1 VDTLQKILEELNY
14 LLDFTIFTLGKTP
27 VTNRTVLYIAVLIF
41 LIFYLTTKLKKW
53 IVEGLLIKSTIDLGV
68 REAIGTIISYIII
81 LLGIIIIF
89 QSFGIDLSTVTI
101 ITGALGIGVGF
112 GLQSITNNFVSGLV
126 ILLERPIKVGDRI
139 EVGSIVGDVVKIS
152 ARATT
157 LMTNDNIAIIVPN
170 SEFISSKVINW
181 SYIDRDVRFNVPV
194 GVSYN
199 SDPELVKKVLLE
211 VADSCPGVLKK
222 PKPDVIFHEFGDS
235 ALSFS
240 LRVWTRDYITKP
252 NVLKSELNYLIHDKF
267 RDYKIEIPF
276 PQRDIHIRSGNIE
289 LKAAEKNIP
298 VYPEKG

>member
-1 VDTLQKILEELNY
+1 METLKKILEQLNY
-14 LLDFTIFTLGKTP
+14 ILDFTIFTLGNSP
-27 VTNRTVLYIAVLIF
+27 VTNRTILYIAVLLF
-41 LIFYLTTKLKKW
+41 LIFYLTSKLKKW
-53 IVEGLLIKSTIDLGV
+53 IVEGLLVKSTIDFGV
-68 REAIGTIISYIII
+68 RVAIGTIIRYVII

-89 QSFGIDLSTVTI
+89 QSFGIDLSTLTI

-139 EVGSIVGDVVKIS
+139 EVGNIVGDVVKIS

-157 LMTNDNIAIIVPN
+157 MLTNDNIAIIVPN

-194 GVSYN
+194 GVSYK
-199 SDPELVKKVLLE
+199 SDPELVKKALLE
-211 VADSCPGVLKK
+211 VANGFPGVLKN
-222 PKPDVIFHEFGDS
+222 PKADVIFHEFGDS
-235 ALSFS
+235 ALLFS

-252 NVLKSELNYLIHDKF
+252 NVLISELNFLIHDKF

-276 PQRDIHIRSGNIE
+276 PQRDIHIRSGGLPGMDSGHN
-289 LKAAEKNIP
+289 
-298 VYPEKG
+298 